1 MLLTHPPFHLV
12 DIFILHYGTIVVV
25 AGPGDTT
32 CITPA
37 PLPMHLH
44 VLFTAGFPPTST
56 VGEPGAQGAAITGM
70 HGIGVSTP
78 RAAAVAAATCG
89 FAREVHIPNGMMFT
103 MGTLSMMQA
112 AGILLHK
119 TFPAGSTFSADGAIP
134 KLHMSCAPDVTM
146 IDTFDLLSF

>member
-1 MLLTHPPFHLV
+1 
-12 DIFILHYGTIVVV
+12 
-25 AGPGDTT
+25 
-32 CITPA
+32 
-37 PLPMHLH
+37 MHLH

-70 HGIGVSTP
+70 HGIGVNTP

-119 TFPAGSTFSADGAIP
+119 TFAAGSTFSADGAIP